1 MAAFA
6 RKQAQTVV
14 DATLCPAGIDSTTCF
29 APYIPAEVRAS
40 IPLFHTL
47 PTAAVQQALENLL
60 SYLLDHNSAAGT
72 YSKLGGTLQNGV
84 TDEQFLA
91 FQADLRA
98 SSSSSVATP
107 AAFDADEHA
116 ATVLSALY
124 SIALHVVVTRVK
136 LSTLEADLK
145 AMNMPPAAAG
155 LVCKGIKMCRKRL
168 DDRFLS
174 SSAGP
179 TVSTARQ
186 LMRTTYPKLERFRW
200 RVDVTISNGSL
211 SKVMRPSV
219 TMQMILGDGRIF
231 RFEVSVEQLNQLR
244 YGVAKLLHDMR
255 VMERHPI
262 MRITDEIRQ
271 RENDDKNK

>member
-6 RKQAQTVV
+6 RKQTQAAAV
-14 DATLCPAGIDSTTCF
+14 DATACPVGIDALTCF
-29 APYIPAEVRAS
+29 APYCIPAEVRAS
-40 IPLFHTL
+40 IPLFHALSTS
-47 PTAAVQQALENLL
+47 AVQQALENLL
-60 SYLLDHNSAAGT
+60 SYLLDHNSVAGA
-72 YSKLGGTLQNGV
+72 YSKLGGVTQNGV

-91 FQADLRA
+91 FQADLRT
-98 SSSSSVATP
+98 SSSSSAP
-107 AAFDADEHA
+107 FDADVHA
-116 ATVLSALY
+116 AVVLSALY
-124 SIALHVVVTRVK
+124 SIVLHVVVTRVK
-136 LSTLEADLK
+136 LSTLESDLK

-179 TVSTARQ
+179 TVASVRH

-211 SKVMRPSV
+211 TKVMRPSV
-219 TMQMILGDGRIF
+219 TMQMILGDGRIY

-271 RENDDKNK
+271 RESDDKNK